1 MMNIGDPERAF
12 ELARLPNDGVG
23 LARMEFVFAGWVGIH
38 PLALTRFETLPPNT
52 KLEVARRTR
61 GYEDKTAFF
70 VDRLAQG
77 IGTLA
82 ADFAALFDDYS
93 IGSNDL

>member
-52 KLEVARRTR
+52 KL
-61 GYEDKTAFF
+61 
-70 VDRLAQG
+70 
-77 IGTLA
+77 
-82 ADFAALFDDYS
+82 
-93 IGSNDL
+93 